1 MTRTAAHGEREHADA
16 ETLDAYLSRVG
27 RRPLLTHEQEVRLG
41 RAAREGCAR
50 SRRRLA
56 ESNLRLVVAVAK
68 RFRNRG
74 LAFEDLIQ
82 EGNVGLM
89 KAVEKFDPDRGYRFS
104 TYATWCIR
112 QAVQRAVANDAR
124 AIRLPVYLGE
134 RVNKLHVAR
143 TEFVARTG
151 REPEPSELAD
161 LLGMELEDVRRAL
174 AVPAEPT
181 SLDAPVGP
189 AGTTAVVDLVADR
202 GAETPDPGEMSDP
215 PDPRPEIDAALLGI
229 EDERLRVVVV
239 RRYGLDGGG
248 PRSLQE
254 VAEEIGTTREYVRRL
269 QRKAQDLLRREAGYL
284 ARLLEEAP

>member
-1 MTRTAAHGEREHADA
+1 M
-16 ETLDAYLSRVG
+16 
-27 RRPLLTHEQEVRLG
+27 
-41 RAAREGCAR
+41 
-50 SRRRLA
+50 
-56 ESNLRLVVAVAK
+56 
-68 RFRNRG
+68 
-74 LAFEDLIQ
+74 
-82 EGNVGLM
+82 
-89 KAVEKFDPDRGYRFS
+89 
-104 TYATWCIR
+104 
-112 QAVQRAVANDAR
+112 
-124 AIRLPVYLGE
+124 
-134 RVNKLHVAR
+134 NKLHVAR